1 MKVFKK
7 FVVTAVTAAMVL
19 GMTGCGGSSDGGS
32 ANASTDGVI
41 TLKIAHGASETYHMH
56 RAIEKF
62 KEIVEGTG
70 QFQVEIYPAQQ
81 FGSDGEMI
89 EGVKTGDLTMAVSP
103 SSYLTEELP
112 SMSLIELPY
121 VYPNRETAW
130 AVLNGEWGQKELD
143 DLEASGLH
151 GLGYM
156 EMECAS
162 LPTTKK
168 RFISRKI

>member
-70 QFQVEIYPAQQ
+70 QVP
-81 FGSDGEMI
+81 GGNLSCS
-89 EGVKTGDLTMAVSP
+89 AVW
-103 SSYLTEELP
+103 
-112 SMSLIELPY
+112 
-121 VYPNRETAW
+121 VRWRN
-130 AVLNGEWGQKELD
+130 D
-143 DLEASGLH
+143 
-151 GLGYM
+151 
-156 EMECAS
+156 
-162 LPTTKK
+162 
-168 RFISRKI
+168 